1 MRRLKGAL
9 IGFGFIAEKGH
20 LPAYAAGGLEVVA
33 VADINAERRRA
44 ASIALPNARIYET
57 HEALLAR
64 ETELEFVDI
73 ATPPYAHAQIALA
86 AFDRGLNVLCEKPMA
101 MTLEEARL
109 MVETAVKKKRV
120 IFPSHNYKHA
130 PVIRAVANVLDQGL
144 IGSVHHVT
152 LDTFRNTHAR
162 GVSEWRESW
171 RREKKFSGGGIA
183 MDHGSHTFYLAFDW
197 LKSYPTSLTAKMSIA
212 PATATQ
218 AAFDTEDTFSTA
230 ITFPNGTAVANL
242 TWRAGI
248 RKVIYTIHGEKGAI
262 RVEDDDVEVSIMETP
277 NLPNAPAKKW
287 KVTEEKIAS
296 DWMDASH
303 TIWFQSLFGRF
314 TAAIENKDYA
324 GKDAQDA
331 LRCVELINAAY
342 ASAADQSREQRLGEA
357 KIIMPEPSGSR
368 LPRSNRNGRREKEMW
383 RS

>member
-20 LPAYAAGGLEVVA
+20 LPAYSAGGLEIVA

-44 ASIALPNARIYET
+44 AAAALPHARIYET
-57 HEALLAR
+57 HEELLSR
-64 ETELEFVDI
+64 ENHLEFVDI
-73 ATPPYAHAQIALA
+73 ATPPYAHARIAVA
-86 AFDRGLNVLCEKPMA
+86 AFERDLHVLCEKPMA
-101 MTLEEARL
+101 MTVEEARM
-109 MVETAVKKKRV
+109 MVDTAVRKKRV
-120 IFPSHNYKHA
+120 VFPSHNYKHA
-130 PVIRAVANVLDQGL
+130 PVIRAVANVLGQGL
-144 IGSVHHVT
+144 IGPVHHVT

-197 LKSYPTSLTAKMSIA
+197 LKSYPTSLTAKMSTA
-212 PATATQ
+212 PGTG
-218 AAFDTEDTFSTA
+218 FDTEDTFSTS
-230 ITFPNGTAVANL
+230 ITFPNGTAVASL
-242 TWRAGI
+242 TWCAGI

-262 RVEDDDVEVSIMETP
+262 RVEDDDGEVSVMETP

-331 LRCVELINAAY
+331 LRCVESVSYTHLT
-342 ASAADQSREQRLGEA
+342 
-357 KIIMPEPSGSR
+357 
-368 LPRSNRNGRREKEMW
+368 LPT
-383 RS
+383 